1 MSGILIATWDGGGN
15 VSSALGLAA
24 ELVRRGRA
32 VTVLGHP
39 QQAAVFA
46 ASGAAFEPYTEL
58 PTWDPLARPS
68 SIGFALKYLRIFTD
82 RRFGDE
88 LRRALSRHRPDVV
101 VVDVLLTAAVAAAV
115 ASAVP
120 TVVLVHTVREFVT
133 GTFASGPVGRLAGLK
148 GAPVMRSLDRADA
161 VLVASPDALAAGPP
175 PARTHYVGP
184 IFGPEERRPAEAGA
198 AATRILVSL
207 STIDYT
213 GMLGVLQRLVDA
225 VAELSGDVVVTTGPS
240 IDPAEVR
247 AASHVV
253 VRRTLPHAEVLAQ
266 TALVVGHGGHGTTT
280 KALMAGAPLAVRP
293 MSAMGDQPFVAAAIE
308 RAGVGVRLGGRDTV
322 EQLRDAIGRTLTDTA
337 LRARARALGAVLR
350 MQDGAILGA
359 DLVEQVGHRAR
370 TTA

>member
-1 MSGILIATWDGGGN
+1 MSGILIVTWDGGGN

-24 ELVRRGRA
+24 ELVRRGRP

-39 QQAAVFA
+39 QQASLFA
-46 ASGAAFEPYTEL
+46 ACGAAFESYTDL
-58 PTWDPLARPS
+58 PAWDPLERPS

-88 LRRALSRHRPDVV
+88 LRRALGRHRPDVV

-120 TVVLVHTVREFVT
+120 SVVLVHTVREFVT
-133 GTFASGPVGRLAGLK
+133 STFASGPVGRLARLK
-148 GAPVMRSLDRADA
+148 GAPVMRSLDAADA
-161 VLVASPDALAAGPP
+161 VLVASPEALGGPV

-184 IFGPEERRPAEAGA
+184 IFGPEERRPVEADA
-198 AATRILVSL
+198 AATKILVSL

-225 VAELSGDVVVTTGPS
+225 VADLSDDVVVTTGPS

-247 AASHVV
+247 APARVV
-253 VRRTLPHAEVLAQ
+253 IERTLPHAEVLAQ

-280 KALMAGAPLAVRP
+280 KALMAGVPLAVRP
-293 MSAMGDQPFVAAAIE
+293 MSVMGDQPLVAAAIE
-308 RAGVGVRLGGRDTV
+308 RAGVGVRLGPRDTV
-322 EQLRDAIGRTLTDTA
+322 QELGDAIGRALTDSA
-337 LRARARALGAVLR
+337 LRARARELGVTLR
-350 MQDGAILGA
+350 AQDGAILGA
-359 DLVEQVGHRAR
+359 DLVEQVAHRAR